1 MGISAAR
8 TQLLVTVA
16 AVVFVLAGCSRGS
29 EPPATASS
37 DPERPESAGIDID
50 ASWVQVAPSPL
61 SGRYHAAL
69 TSLPDG
75 ALMVGG
81 TDDLQC
87 PSGWDCDYVP
97 EPPLRDGARYNA
109 LDGSWTPIADA
120 PVGIMVW
127 TDRVL
132 VDDRVFFW
140 VPVDGDQV
148 VEGGSLVAYDL
159 ARDRWE
165 SFELPPVKGNSRIT
179 IRAVGHQLLAGQ
191 QTREDARGGDWML
204 DPATGNWTALPPDP
218 LGPSQWRSFAAD
230 ETGLYL
236 FETLRDDEEPR
247 LIRGAVL
254 ETDSLEWRRIADSSQ
269 LSAPIGS
276 VGGVL
281 LHPRIETAD
290 GGSVNG
296 WDKSY
301 PYGGIYDPAL
311 DKWRELPN
319 TPPGE
324 HQFAAGVI
332 ASDDQLIS
340 HYRNWMLNWETDTW
354 HEMPNL
360 EQIRTGSEKA
370 WVDGASFA
378 WAGDGLLVVGGVIW
392 DGADG
397 ELRNDAWIWR
407 PRGAG
412 VLRPEP
418 PSAPHPTSGDDSS
431 ASEESEPQTGNGN
444 NYNLDNPPS
453 VIVLGEVALNV
464 SPFTYCWSEENTSGC
479 ADGALP
485 DPLPNAGHFAG
496 PVRFSF
502 PLEDWTWNASMTSQE
517 GASGGG
523 TTVRPTDE
531 PGVWEI
537 EPAGSPGPAV
547 VVLQGRGAQGEVNVA
562 FAVDMTVVGP
572 EPEPVADFAA
582 FFGELDGRRA
592 ADLTSEELAGAEVNT
607 THFGLTIVY
616 LADDTAPAATVR
628 VVAANG
634 AEGSVKLGPHQD
646 GEDPEGN
653 GSIALQSSQAEAQ
666 DLLALGP
673 PPFRFFLD
681 VAIGGTTHSAE
692 FVYPDDLNSETTSF
706 QPAFEP
712 ALPARLVG
720 HSVEEGPSERYSVDE
735 LLRGV
740 DAQIEDGA
748 NAIESAKIFLP
759 DDLPSYLSFH
769 PALEEYG
776 VAVMQPGEGG
786 YDVVVIY
793 RSGPYCGLLPQVAV
807 TGDAARL
814 EVAIT
819 TRDGGDCD
827 AMEYDAAVGLNLR
840 ADFNRAAINASQSG

>member
-1 MGISAAR
+1 MTAPHSRCDCGKGWELGRRSRRLTFMGISAAR
-8 TQLLVTVA
+8 SQLLVSVVA
-16 AVVFVLAGCSRGS
+16 IVFVLGGCGRGS
-29 EPPATASS
+29 EPPLTASS
-37 DPERPESAGIDID
+37 DEKAPDSTDID
-50 ASWVQVAPSPL
+50 MEASWVEVAPSPL

-69 TSLPDG
+69 TALPDG

-87 PSGWDCDYVP
+87 PSDWDCDYVP
-97 EPPLRDGARYNA
+97 EPPLREGARYSA
-109 LDGSWTPIADA
+109 LDGSWTSIADA
-120 PVGIMVW
+120 PAGIMAW
-127 TDRVL
+127 TNRVL

-148 VEGGSLVAYDL
+148 VEGGSLIAYDL

-204 DPATGNWTALPPDP
+204 DPATGNWMALPPDP

-247 LIRGAVL
+247 LVRGAVL

-269 LSAPIGS
+269 LSAPTAS

-281 LHPRIETAD
+281 LHPRIETVD

-301 PYGGIYDPAL
+301 PYGGIYDPAV
-311 DKWRELPN
+311 DEWRELPN

-332 ASDDQLIS
+332 ATDDQLIS
-340 HYRNWMLNWETDTW
+340 HYRNWMLNWETETW
-354 HEMPNL
+354 HQMPNL
-360 EQIRTGSEKA
+360 EQIRTGSEEA

-397 ELRNDAWIWR
+397 ELRSDAWIWR

-418 PSAPHPTSGDDSS
+418 PSAPDPAPGDSGAMD
-431 ASEESEPQTGNGN
+431 ESQPQAGDEATYG
-444 NYNLDNPPS
+444 LDNPPS
-453 VIVLGEVALNV
+453 VTVLGESPLVV

-479 ADGALP
+479 ADGAFP
-485 DPLPNAGHFAG
+485 DPLPNAGQFEG

-502 PLEDWTWNASMTSQE
+502 PLEDWTWSASMTSEE

-531 PGVWEI
+531 PGVWQI
-537 EPAGSPGPAV
+537 DPAGSPGPAV
-547 VVLQGRGAQGEVNVA
+547 VVLQGRSKKGEVNVA
-562 FAVDMTVVGP
+562 FVVDMAVAGS
-572 EPEPVADFAA
+572 EPVPIADFSA
-582 FFGELDGRRA
+582 FHGELDGRRA
-592 ADLTSEELAGAEVNT
+592 ADLTDEELAEAEIST
-607 THFGLTIVY
+607 THFALTIAY
-616 LADDTAPAATVR
+616 LADDNAPEATVR

-634 AEGSVKLGPHQD
+634 AEGTVELGPHQD

-653 GSIALQSSQAEAQ
+653 GFVALQSTQAQATA
-666 DLLALGP
+666 LLDLGP
-673 PPFRFFLD
+673 PPYRFFLD
-681 VAIGGTTHSAE
+681 LSIGGRTHRAE
-692 FVYPDDLNSETTSF
+692 FVYPDDLNLETTSF
-706 QPAFEP
+706 QPSFEP
-712 ALPARLVG
+712 TLPART
-720 HSVEEGPSERYSVDE
+720 PWPAVDE
-735 LLRGV
+735 
-740 DAQIEDGA
+740 A
-748 NAIESAKIFLP
+748 P
-759 DDLPSYLSFH
+759 
-769 PALEEYG
+769 LEG
-776 VAVMQPGEGG
+776 VAQSLVFEGRLFVCCGDRGDGQTAAAIYDPSTALWDLTPPIPDYGPVVSMRVDGET
-786 YDVVVIY
+786 VVIELEAGTLIY
-793 RSGPYCGLLPQVAV
+793 QPLA
-807 TGDAARL
+807 GD
-814 EVAIT
+814 VW
-819 TRDGGDCD
+819 
-827 AMEYDAAVGLNLR
+827 R
-840 ADFNRAAINASQSG
+840 ALAS